1 MTQFFVRAFSSRVF
15 ITTLSGVLAILWSVM
30 WTSQAYGGERER
42 TVSGNETNGPVSSL
56 AIDDGLFVDI
66 NGTPQWITIR
76 GRSANNP
83 VILFLHGGPGMA
95 LSGLAPLFSAW
106 EEHYTFV
113 QWDQPNSGSTY
124 IKNMASGQGPLTI
137 ERYVRDGIAVTR
149 YLRERL
155 GKKQIVLLST
165 SWGSMLGIE
174 MIKKSPELFSAYV
187 GTAQV
192 VNGPEG
198 DKLGY
203 EMALQAARVRGD
215 AAAIKALQQI
225 APPFES
231 LESFL
236 VRQQYTNPPGLPA
249 SAAEHAANAAFVKV
263 MSTPA
268 PADARY
274 IAYRSLPPDFNATKM
289 FMDAL
294 RGVYAE
300 RRVWNARDLGLK
312 FDVPMFIFQGDNDL
326 NTPLSLARDYLNEV
340 EAPRKELVVVEG
352 ASHNTIVFQAELLRL
367 MNTHVKPVL
376 GLYQSESDERTS
388 KGAGR

>member
-1 MTQFFVRAFSSRVF
+1 MTQLFIRVFSSRVF
-15 ITTLSGVLAILWSVM
+15 IATLSSVLAILWAVM
-30 WTSQAYGGERER
+30 RTSQAYGGEREI
-42 TVSGNETNGPVSSL
+42 SGETNGPATPL

-83 VILFLHGGPGMA
+83 VILFLHGGPGMT
-95 LSGLAPLFSAW
+95 LSGLAPMFSAW

-113 QWDQPNSGSTY
+113 QWDQPHSGSTY
-124 IKNMASGQGPLTI
+124 IKNLETGQGALTI
-137 ERYVRDGIAVTR
+137 ERYVRDGLAVTR

-155 GKKQIVLLST
+155 GKDKIILLST
-165 SWGSMLGIE
+165 SWGSILGIE

-187 GTAQV
+187 GTAQAV
-192 VNGPEG
+192 SGPEG

-203 EMALQAARVRGD
+203 EMALQAAHARGD

-225 APPFES
+225 APPFET

-249 SAAEHAANAAFVKV
+249 SAAEQAANAAFMKV
-263 MSTPA
+263 MSKPA
-268 PADARY
+268 AADARY
-274 IAYRSLPPDFNATKM
+274 IAYRSLPPGFNATKM
-289 FMDAL
+289 FMEAL

-300 RRVWNARDLGLK
+300 RRTWKARDLGLK

-326 NTPLSLARDYLNEV
+326 NTPLSLARDYLNDV
-340 EAPRKELVVVEG
+340 QAPRKEFVVVEG
-352 ASHNTIVFQAELLRL
+352 ASHNVIVFQAELLRL
-367 MNTHVKPVL
+367 MNTLVKPAL
-376 GLYQSESDERTS
+376 GL
-388 KGAGR
+388 